1 MSNNG
6 IKSNRVYYIS
16 KKFIYLF
23 MINIYFVI
31 ATSPFSLYFLL
42 AGRNLSIYILS
53 FLGIVIG
60 PAFSTLISVL
70 GRFIKE
76 EETDAKKDFLYF
88 YKLNFI
94 QGIFAASV
102 ISIILLMCYLDINYF
117 FKENKVIMAY
127 IFVVIAIFT
136 LATSIYVFPIISRIN
151 AKTRDVFRLAIKLT
165 IKKLYITITILSIL
179 IISLFIIRFLKIS
192 LIAVLFGPIA
202 MGYLII
208 FLEKN
213 ILIEAQTTLKKK
225 YEELVE

>member
-23 MINIYFVI
+23 MSNIYFLI

-42 AGRNLSIYILS
+42 SGTNLSIYILS

-70 GRFIKE
+70 GRFIKS

-94 QGIFAASV
+94 QGIFAASI

-117 FKENKVIMAY
+117 FKENKIVMAY
-127 IFVVIAIFT
+127 IFIIIAIFN
-136 LATSIYVFPIISRIN
+136 LATSLYVFPIISRIN
-151 AKTRDVFRLAIKLT
+151 AKTKDVFKLSIKLT
-165 IKKLYITITILSIL
+165 IKKLYITITILSVL
-179 IISLFIIRFLKIS
+179 IISLFIIKFLKIS
-192 LIAVLFGPIA
+192 LIGVLFGPIGV
-202 MGYLII
+202 GYLII
-208 FLEKN
+208 FIEKN
-213 ILIEAQTTLKKK
+213 ILIEAETILKEK
-225 YEELVE
+225 YEVS